1 MEQIKRPKPAVYVF
15 NKQGS
20 ALPNALHPQKT
31 ATFYKIL
38 YLFTEYKSNAISSAN
53 FHIFCAKKKP
63 QVFASCGFAY
73 HLLLNALTGFLFSFV
88 CAHPFPER

>member
-53 FHIFCAKKKP
+53 FHIFCAKRNRR
-63 QVFASCGFAY
+63 F
-73 HLLLNALTGFLFSFV
+73 LLPAVLHTTCCLTL
-88 CAHPFPER
+88 